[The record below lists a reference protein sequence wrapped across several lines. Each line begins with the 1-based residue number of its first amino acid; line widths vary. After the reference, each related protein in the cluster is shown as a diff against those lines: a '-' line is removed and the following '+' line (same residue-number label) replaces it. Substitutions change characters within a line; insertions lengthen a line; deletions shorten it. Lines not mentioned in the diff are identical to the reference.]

1 MFRTLLTF
9 CGFYLVLFTTVYILR
24 TTFYFCI
31 ILNLPPPRSSPKNP
45 PKTLNTS
52 TKPTPLHHQTDPQNL
67 LIMLI
72 LDILIT
78 LLIFLILIM
87 IFSGF
92 ISLLERKIMATFQ
105 NRIGPGLFLFG
116 LFTPIFDGVKLIL
129 KFNLIIFNIEI
140 FYLLFFI
147 SLSFVFCYVLLYVLP
162 FSNIILL
169 NSLYNHFLFLIFHT
183 LLNVFNT
190 FVVGCFIINTC
201 FVYVATIRNILCSL
215 ISEIFVIFVFL
226 IFFSLDFFCFFNFMF
241 LNYSSVFISKL
252 LMLPPFFFIIVLLIF
267 FLHINIGLFEYV
279 EAEAELVAGVITE
292 YSGIFFCFSS
302 LVEIF
307 HQILIVFIINILF
320 FGGFY
325 FFLKNICILIL
336 FIIIPK
342 MALCRLKINYMFF
355 FFCFYM
361 FFYIVFFL

>member
-1 MFRTLLTF
+1 
-9 CGFYLVLFTTVYILR
+9 
-24 TTFYFCI
+24 
-31 ILNLPPPRSSPKNP
+31 
-45 PKTLNTS
+45 
-52 TKPTPLHHQTDPQNL
+52 
-67 LIMLI
+67 MLI

-105 NRIGPGLFLFG
+105 NRVGPGLFLFG

-241 LNYSSVFISKL
+241 LNYSSVFISKV
-252 LMLPPFFFIIVLLIF
+252 LMLPPFFFVVVLLIF

-325 FFLKNICILIL
+325 FFFKNILIL
-336 FIIIPK
+336 IFFIIIPK

-361 FFYIVFFL
+361 FFYIVFFLWVLNIVKLSLHFL

>member
-1 MFRTLLTF
+1 
-9 CGFYLVLFTTVYILR
+9 
-24 TTFYFCI
+24 
-31 ILNLPPPRSSPKNP
+31 
-45 PKTLNTS
+45 
-52 TKPTPLHHQTDPQNL
+52 
-67 LIMLI
+67 MLI
-72 LDILIT
+72 LDLLIT
-78 LLIFLILIM
+78 LLIFLLLIM

-105 NRIGPGLFLFG
+105 NRVGPGLFLFG
-116 LFTPIFDGVKLIL
+116 LFTPIFDGVKLLL
-129 KFNLIIFNIEI
+129 KFNLVIFNIEI

-147 SLSFVFCYVLLYVLP
+147 SLSFIFCYVLLYVLP

-169 NSLYNHFLFLIFHT
+169 NSLFNHFLFLIFHT

-201 FVYVATIRNILCSL
+201 FVYVATIRSILCSL
-215 ISEIFVIFVFL
+215 LSEIFMIFIFL

-241 LNYSSVFISKL
+241 LNYSSIFLSKIL
-252 LMLPPFFFIIVLLIF
+252 VLPPFFFCVALLIF
-267 FLHINIGLFEYV
+267 FLHINIGLFEYI

-325 FFLKNICILIL
+325 FFLKNILVLIFFIL
-336 FIIIPK
+336 IPK